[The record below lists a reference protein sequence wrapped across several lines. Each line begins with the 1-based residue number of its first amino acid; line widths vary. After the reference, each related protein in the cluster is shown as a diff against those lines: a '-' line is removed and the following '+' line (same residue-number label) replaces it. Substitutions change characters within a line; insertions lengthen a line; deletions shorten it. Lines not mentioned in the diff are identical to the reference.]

1 VKLCV
6 LMLSADEAPL
16 LEHSLPAA
24 IALEPD
30 ELLVVDNGSSDGSA
44 ELAERLG
51 ARCLRLESRVSYCEA
66 MNAGLRATRGEAVA
80 LLTADVFVQPGF
92 GAASLAALAPP
103 DVASVAPRLL
113 RTAGPR
119 PEQHL
124 EELDAAGMTIDR
136 RRKNG
141 LVGHAAPS
149 TAYARAGEV
158 FGADGAGAVYRRAA
172 LDDVSIGGEVFDT
185 NLELWASDADLA
197 WRARLMGWRSVY
209 APDAVARHIRHYS
222 PTTRAT
228 VSETSRRIQFR
239 NRYLMM
245 VSNDSGREVL
255 RDLHRILLYEVL
267 ALGHVLLRERHL
279 LGAYADAWR
288 RLGPARRRRREISR
302 RRVARTPF
310 GLEPPR

>member
-1 VKLCV
+1 MLC
-6 LMLSADEAPL
+6 ADEAPL

-24 IALEPD
+24 LAQGAD
-30 ELLVVDNGSSDGSA
+30 ELLVVDNASSDGGA

-51 ARCLRLESRVSYCEA
+51 APCLRLERRVSYCEA

-80 LLTADVFVQPGF
+80 LLTADVFVQDGYAE
-92 GAASLAALAPP
+92 AALAALAPP

-113 RTAGPR
+113 RTAGPG
-119 PEQHL
+119 PDQHID
-124 EELDAAGMTIDR
+124 ELDAAGMTIDR

-141 LVGHAAPS
+141 LVGHAAPA
-149 TAYARAGEV
+149 TAYSRPAEV

-172 LDDVSIGGEVFDT
+172 LDDVSIAGEVFDT

-209 APDAVARHIRHYS
+209 APDAVARHVRHYS
-222 PTTRAT
+222 PTTRDDT
-228 VSETSRRIQFR
+228 VSELSRRIQFR

-245 VSNDSGREVL
+245 VANDSGRDLL
-255 RDLHRILLYEVL
+255 RDLPAIALYEVL

-288 RLGPARRRRREISR
+288 RLGPARRRRREIRRR
-302 RRVARTPF
+302 RRVARVPF